1 MVMYFL
7 RRRVHPTWLF
17 TVACIGILIG
27 VTLSQ
32 WWDIY
37 SHVVWFIAGIML
49 FVVAIWRGRH
59 YMFIAALLSGMLI
72 GLWRGSIE
80 QVGLSN
86 YRLSFGHSVIIT
98 GKITDDVDTNAR
110 GQKTIRLSSISSNG
124 ISYAGSLWVTS
135 DTESSLRRDDTLTAT
150 GKLTA
155 GFAGYIGAIYDAKIS
170 DVGRAPSWAL
180 DLRDSFAGA
189 IRANIDEPM
198 SSLGVGFLV
207 GQKSA
212 LPKDFVDALKVAGLT
227 HIVVASGYNLTVLVR
242 FARKLF
248 EKISKFQAVF
258 VSATLVIGF
267 MAITGWSASMT
278 RAGLVSGL
286 GLLAWYYGRKFH
298 PITLLAIAAAATTM
312 WYPAYAWGNIG
323 WELSF
328 VAFAGVLIL
337 APLLLSYF
345 YGDDKP
351 KFVARTVIETM
362 SAQLVTL
369 PIMLV
374 TFGQGSIVAILSNL
388 LVLPLVPVAML
399 LTFVAGIGQLLFAPI
414 AAVLAW
420 PASILLGYMVEVIK
434 WTASFQWAQVSWQ
447 MPVWVAVICYLVIA
461 AACIYVQRITKYD
474 LRQVN
479 PVE

>member
-1 MVMYFL
+1 MYFL

-32 WWDIY
+32 WWSAF
-37 SHVVWFIAGIML
+37 SHIAWMATGLLLFIVALWRSRQYML
-49 FVVAIWRGRH
+49 
-59 YMFIAALLSGMLI
+59 IAALFAGMLV
-72 GLWRGSIE
+72 GLWRGSVE
-80 QVGLSN
+80 QIGLSN
-86 YRLSFGHSVIIT
+86 YRLAFGGNVIIS
-98 GKITDDVDTNAR
+98 GKITDDTDTNTR
-110 GQKTIRLSSISSNG
+110 GQKTIRISAISSNG
-124 ISYAGSLWVTS
+124 ASYAGSLWVTS
-135 DTESSLRRDDTLTAT
+135 DTESVLRRDDSITVQ
-150 GKLTA
+150 GKLA
-155 GFAGYIGAIYDAKIS
+155 PGFAGYVGAIYDAKIS
-170 DVGRAPSWAL
+170 DVRRAPSWAL
-180 DLRDSFAGA
+180 DLRDTFSSA
-189 IRANIDEPM
+189 IRTNISEPM

-212 LPKDFVDALKVAGLT
+212 LPKDFVDALKIAGLT

-258 VSATLVIGF
+258 VSASLVIGF

-298 PITLLAIAAAATTM
+298 PVTLLAIAAATTVL

-328 VAFAGVLIL
+328 VAFGGVLIL
-337 APLLLSYF
+337 APLLYAYF
-345 YGDDKP
+345 YGDEKP

-362 SAQLVTL
+362 SAQLVTF
-369 PIMLV
+369 PIML
-374 TFGQGSIVAILSNL
+374 TAFGQGSIVAILSNL

-399 LTFVAGIGQLLFAPI
+399 LTFIAGIGQLLFAPI
-414 AAVLAW
+414 TAILAW
-420 PASILLGYMVEVIK
+420 PASILLSYMVGVVK
-434 WTASFQWAQVSWQ
+434 WTASFQWAQISWQ
-447 MPVWVAVICYLVIA
+447 MPPWVTGICYLVIIA
-461 AACIYVQRITKYD
+461 GCIHLQRVTKYD
-474 LRQVN
+474 LRQAN

>member
-1 MVMYFL
+1 MYLL
-7 RRRVHPTWLF
+7 RRQVHPTWLL
-17 TVACIGILIG
+17 TVACIGVLIG

-32 WWDIY
+32 WLSVFAQAAWLLT
-37 SHVVWFIAGIML
+37 GMLL
-49 FVVAIWRGRH
+49 FVIALWRHRA
-59 YMFIAALLSGMLI
+59 YMYIAVLAAGMLV

-80 QVGLSN
+80 QAGLSN
-86 YRLSFGHSVIIT
+86 YRIAFGSNVIIT
-98 GKITDDVDTNAR
+98 GKISDDIDTNTR
-110 GQKTIRLSSISSNG
+110 GQKVIRLTAIASNG
-124 ISYAGSLWVTS
+124 VNYPGSLWVTS
-135 DTESSLRRDDTLTAT
+135 DTEDSFRRDDTVTVQGSLTD
-150 GKLTA
+150 
-155 GFAGYIGAIYDAKIS
+155 GFAGYVGAIYDAKVS
-170 DVGRAPSWAL
+170 NVERAPSWAL
-180 DLRDSFAGA
+180 DLRDTFSGA
-189 IRANIDEPM
+189 IRSNISEPM
-198 SSLGVGFLV
+198 GSLGVGFLV

-212 LPKDFVDALKVAGLT
+212 LPKDFVDALKIAGLT
-227 HIVVASGYNLTVLVR
+227 HIVVASGYNLTILVR

-258 VSATLVIGF
+258 FSASLVVGF

-298 PITLLAIAAAATTM
+298 PITLLAIAAATTTL

-337 APLLLSYF
+337 APLLHAYF
-345 YGDDKP
+345 YADEKP
-351 KFVARTVIETM
+351 KFVARTVIETI
-362 SAQLVTL
+362 SAQVVTL

-374 TFGQGSIVAILSNL
+374 AFGQGSIVAILSNL
-388 LVLPLVPVAML
+388 LVLPLVPLAML
-399 LTFVAGIGQLLFAPI
+399 LTFIAGLGQLLFAPI
-414 AAVLAW
+414 AAILAW
-420 PASILLGYMVEVIK
+420 PASVLLSYMVGVIK

-447 MPVWVAVICYLVIA
+447 MPAWVAAMCYLVIVLV
-461 AACIYVQRITKYD
+461 CFCLQRVTKYD

>member
-1 MVMYFL
+1 MYFL

-17 TVACIGILIG
+17 TIACVGILIG

-32 WWDIY
+32 WWSIF
-37 SHVVWFIAGIML
+37 SQLAWVLTG
-49 FVVAIWRGRH
+49 VALLILALWRGRA
-59 YMFIAALLSGMLI
+59 YMIIAALVSGIVI

-86 YRLSFGHSVIIT
+86 YHLAFGGNVIIT
-98 GKITDDVDTNAR
+98 GKITDDIDTNTR
-110 GQKTIRLSSISSNG
+110 EQKTIRLSAISSNG
-124 ISYAGSLWVTS
+124 VNYAGSLWVTS
-135 DTESSLRRDDTLTAT
+135 TTDSSLRRDDSITVQ
-150 GKLTA
+150 GKLTP
-155 GFAGYIGAIYDAKIS
+155 GFAGYVGAIYEAKIS
-170 DVGRAPSWAL
+170 DVRRAPSWAL
-180 DLRDSFAGA
+180 DLRDAFAGA
-189 IRANIDEPM
+189 IKSNMSEPM
-198 SSLGVGFLV
+198 GSLGVGFLV

-212 LPKDFVDALKVAGLT
+212 LPKDFVDALKIAGLT
-227 HIVVASGYNLTVLVR
+227 HIVVASGYNLTILVR

-258 VSATLVIGF
+258 VSASLVIGF

-298 PITLLAIAAAATTM
+298 PVTLLTLAAAATVL
-312 WYPAYAWGNIG
+312 WNPAYAWGNIG

-328 VAFAGVLIL
+328 VAFGGVLIL
-337 APLLLSYF
+337 APLLHAYF
-345 YGDDKP
+345 YGDEKP
-351 KFVARTVIETM
+351 KFIARTVIETT
-362 SAQLVTL
+362 SAQIVTL

-374 TFGQGSIVAILSNL
+374 AFGQGSIVAVLSNL

-414 AAVLAW
+414 AALLAW
-420 PASILLGYMVEVIK
+420 PASVLLSYMVGVIN
-434 WTASFQWAQVSWQ
+434 WTASFQWAQISWQ
-447 MPVWVAVICYLVIA
+447 MPVWVAALCYLVIVGF
-461 AACIYVQRITKYD
+461 CLYLMRVTKYD

>member
-1 MVMYFL
+1 MHLL

-17 TVACIGILIG
+17 TITCVGILIG
-27 VTLSQ
+27 VTVSQ
-32 WWDIY
+32 WWSAF
-37 SHVVWFIAGIML
+37 SHIMWLVTGLLLFIIAL
-49 FVVAIWRGRH
+49 WRGRR
-59 YMFIAALLSGMLI
+59 YMLVAALFAGMLV

-86 YRLSFGHSVIIT
+86 YRLTFGNNIILT
-98 GKITDDVDTNAR
+98 GKISDDTDTNAR
-110 GQKTIRLSSISSNG
+110 GQKTIRLGNISSNG
-124 ISYAGSLWVTS
+124 VAYSGSIWVTS
-135 DTESSLRRDDTLTAT
+135 DTESSLRRDDSITVQGRLTT
-150 GKLTA
+150 
-155 GFAGYIGAIYDAKIS
+155 GFAGYVGAVYDAKIS
-170 DVGRAPSWAL
+170 DVQRTPSWAL
-180 DLRDSFAGA
+180 DLRDTFSGA
-189 IRANIDEPM
+189 IRANIGEPM

-212 LPKDFVDALKVAGLT
+212 LPKDFVDALKIAGLT
-227 HIVVASGYNLTVLVR
+227 HVVVASGYNLTILVR

-258 VSATLVIGF
+258 ASASLVIGF

-298 PITLLAIAAAATTM
+298 PVTLLAIAAAATTL

-328 VAFAGVLIL
+328 VAFGGVLIL
-337 APLLLSYF
+337 APLLHAYF
-345 YGDDKP
+345 YGEQKP
-351 KFVARTVIETM
+351 KFIARTVIETT

-369 PIMLV
+369 PVMFV
-374 TFGQGSIVAILSNL
+374 AFGQGSIVAVLSNL
-388 LVLPLVPVAML
+388 LVLPLVPLAML
-399 LTFVAGIGQLLFAPI
+399 LTFTAGLGQLLFAPI
-414 AAVLAW
+414 AAILAW
-420 PASILLGYMVEVIK
+420 PASVLLSYMVGVIK

-447 MPVWVAVICYLVIA
+447 MPVWVAGICYLLIIA
-461 AACIYVQRITKYD
+461 WCLYLIRVTKYD